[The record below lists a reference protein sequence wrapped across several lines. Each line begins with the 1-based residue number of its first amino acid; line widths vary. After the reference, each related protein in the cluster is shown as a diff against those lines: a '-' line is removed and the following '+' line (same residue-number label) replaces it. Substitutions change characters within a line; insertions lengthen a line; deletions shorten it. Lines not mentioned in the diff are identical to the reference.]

1 MPTPPRTVRRRAT
14 PRERIPRI
22 GFVSLGCPKALVDS
36 ERILTTLRAEG
47 YEVSPTY
54 EQADLVVVNTCGFI
68 DAAIDESLQTIGEA
82 LERNGKVIVTGCLGA
97 RPERILERHP
107 RVLKVTGPQTY
118 GEVMSAV
125 HEHLPPQHDPFLDL
139 VPPQGV
145 RLTPRHYAYL
155 KISEG
160 CNNKCSFCI
169 IPALRGRLASRRIDE
184 VLREAEQLAAAGV
197 RELLV
202 ISQDTSAYGADIR
215 YEAGSWRNEEYR
227 TRLVDLARALGTL
240 GVWVRLHYVYPY
252 PHVDE
257 VIPLMAQRRV
267 LPYLDIPFQHGSPSV
282 LKRMRRPAHSEDVLR
297 RIAEWRQQCSDLTLR
312 STFIVGFPGETES
325 EFGELLD
332 WLEEAQL
339 DRVGCFKYSPVEGA
353 AANALDGHVPAE
365 IQEERHARFMQR
377 AAAISAG
384 RLARRVGAR
393 MRVLVDSVAD
403 GEAIARSEADAPEI
417 DGVVRIAAAGRLRPG
432 DWADVEIT
440 SSDTYDL
447 HARLD
452 AAAVATSRK

>member
-1 MPTPPRTVRRRAT
+1 MPSTHPTRRRT
-14 PRERIPRI
+14 PKRARTAKV

-36 ERILTTLRAEG
+36 ERILTNLRAEG
-47 YEVSPTY
+47 YEVAPTY
-54 EQADLVVVNTCGFI
+54 EDADLVVVNTCGFI

-107 RVLKVTGPQTY
+107 RVLKVTGPQNY
-118 GEVMSAV
+118 AEVMSAV

-184 VLREAEQLAAAGV
+184 VLREAERLAAAGV

-202 ISQDTSAYGADIR
+202 ISQDTSAYGSDIR
-215 YEAGSWRNEEYR
+215 YATAAWRGEEYR
-227 TRLVDLARALGTL
+227 TRLTDLARGLGTL
-240 GVWVRLHYVYPY
+240 GIWIRLHYVYPY

-257 VIPLMAQRRV
+257 VIPLMAERRV

-297 RIAEWRQQCSDLTLR
+297 RIAAWREQCPELTLR
-312 STFIVGFPGETES
+312 STFIVGFPGETER
-325 EFGELLD
+325 EFEELLD

-353 AANALDGHVPAE
+353 PANALERHVPAD
-365 IQEERHARFMQR
+365 IQEERYARFMQR
-377 AAAISAG
+377 AAAISAA
-384 RLARRVGAR
+384 RMARRVGAR
-393 MRVLVDSVAD
+393 IRVLVDSVGED
-403 GEAIARSEADAPEI
+403 GAIARSEADAPEI
-417 DGVVRIAAAGRLRPG
+417 DGVVRIADAHGLRPG
-432 DWADVEIT
+432 DWADVEVIG
-440 SSDTYDL
+440 SDTYDL
-447 HARLD
+447 SARLD
-452 AAAVATSRK
+452 AAAVATSRR